1 MKKKSAG
8 KWFGGLLVTSF
19 LIVWQHTVLL
29 ESYGAFFRKDNAQ
42 PGADAIVLLSN
53 PNLHRLR
60 HALAL
65 GNDGYAPIIY
75 VTTTPQRD
83 SWQELGL
90 DYPTKMELVRAVAK
104 YMKVETEQMG
114 H

>member
-42 PGADAIVLLSN
+42 PGADAIVLLSK
-53 PNLHRLR
+53 PQ
-60 HALAL
+60 
-65 GNDGYAPIIY
+65 GFWAP
-75 VTTTPQRD
+75 
-83 SWQELGL
+83 
-90 DYPTKMELVRAVAK
+90 K
-104 YMKVETEQMG
+104 
-114 H
+114 